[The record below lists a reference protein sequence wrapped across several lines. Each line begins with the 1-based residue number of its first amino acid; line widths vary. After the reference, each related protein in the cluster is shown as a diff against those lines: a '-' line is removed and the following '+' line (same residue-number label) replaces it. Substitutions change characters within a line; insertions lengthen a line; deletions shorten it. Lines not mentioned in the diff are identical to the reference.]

1 MNIVILIKYL
11 KKIINYDRNT
21 FQRIISF
28 FPLEEQ
34 DIQTLFNRNIRV
46 FETKFVSNILDVY
59 LNKNKENMIFEGKI
73 VIINFKSFQT
83 KNWGASDFLA
93 LCEQSPIILL
103 DDLDQIDLSDKNLA
117 RRFILFI
124 GNK

>member
-1 MNIVILIKYL
+1 MKNIKILINF
-11 KKIINYDRNT
+11 IRNT
-21 FQRIISF
+21 FQKIISF

-46 FETKFVSNILDVY
+46 FETKFVSNLLDVY
-59 LNKNKENMIFEGKI
+59 LTKNHENMTFNGKI

-124 GNK
+124 GKNKNFF